1 MSKIK
6 VGIVNYLNT
15 RPLLYGIERSPVR
28 EEMELI
34 GDYPSNVAKALVNGS
49 IDMGL
54 VPVAIIP
61 HLKEFHIYTDFGI
74 GCNGKVATVCIFS
87 DVPLEEVTHVQ
98 LDYQSRTSVMLAKV
112 LLKEYFKVD
121 PEFIAATPDFREKIK
136 GTVAGVVIG
145 DRCFDQ
151 AKLSKYQYDLGE
163 AWKAHTGLPFL
174 FAAWISNKPL
184 DKGFVQRFNEANA
197 IGLDHIEEIVNDLD
211 YKEFDLVRYY
221 KENIDYNID
230 ADKIRAMKLFLS
242 KIRELEAVKEV

>member
-15 RPLLYGIERSPVR
+15 RPLLYGIERSPVL
-28 EEMELI
+28 EEMELV
-34 GDYPSNVAKALVNGS
+34 GDYPANVAKALMNGS

-74 GCNGKVATVCIFS
+74 GCNGKVATVCLFS
-87 DVPLEEVTHVQ
+87 DVPVEEVTHVQ
-98 LDYQSRTSVMLAKV
+98 LDYQSRTSVMLAKL
-112 LLKEYFKVD
+112 LLKEYFRVQ
-121 PEFIAATPDFREKIK
+121 PEFIAASHDFREKIK

-151 AKLSKYQYDLGE
+151 VKRSKYEYDLGE

-184 DKGFVQRFNEANA
+184 DKGFIQRFNEANA
-197 IGLDHIEEIVNDLD
+197 IGLDHIEEIVKDLNYRD
-211 YKEFDLVRYY
+211 YDLVKYY
-221 KENIDYNID
+221 SENIEYSID

-242 KIRELEAVKEV
+242 KIRELEGVKL